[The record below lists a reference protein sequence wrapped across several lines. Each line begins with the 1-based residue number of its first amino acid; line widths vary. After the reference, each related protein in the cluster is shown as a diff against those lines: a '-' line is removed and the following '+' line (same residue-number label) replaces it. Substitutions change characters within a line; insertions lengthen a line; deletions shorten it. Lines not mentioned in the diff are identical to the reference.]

1 MPINTLIVDDEELAR
16 LLLKDSLKDMPEIR
30 ITGEA
35 ANGFE
40 ALKVINEEK
49 PDLVFLDVQMPKL
62 TGFEMLELLE
72 HKPEI
77 IFVTAYD
84 EYALKAFEQ
93 NAVDYLLKPYTSKR
107 LRDAVD
113 KALLRIQSGQSEN
126 AVVEMSEKLQSSEEK
141 LERIVVKT
149 GSKIK
154 IIPVREIQYLQAED
168 DYVMIFI
175 EGEKHL
181 KQQTMKYFET
191 HLDPREFV
199 RVHRSYIARIGFIES
214 IELYEKESYIL
225 KLKNGNTLPVSKSG
239 YLNLRGKLGF

>member
-16 LLLKDSLKDMPEIR
+16 LLLKDSLKDIPEIR
-30 ITGEA
+30 VTGEA

-40 ALKVINEEK
+40 ALKAINEEK

-72 HKPEI
+72 HRPEI

-93 NAVDYLLKPYTSKR
+93 NAVDYLLKPYTTKR

-126 AVVEMSEKLQSSEEK
+126 AVMEMSEKLQSSEEK

-199 RVHRSYIARIGFIES
+199 RVHRSYIARISFIES

-225 KLKNGNTLPVSKSG
+225 KLKNSSTLPVSKSG

>member
-1 MPINTLIVDDEELAR
+1 MQINTLIVDDEELAR
-16 LLLKDSLKDMPEIR
+16 LLLKDSLKDMSEIR
-30 ITGEA
+30 VSGEA

-40 ALKVINEEK
+40 ALKIINDEK

-62 TGFEMLELLE
+62 TGFEMLELLD

-93 NAVDYLLKPYTSKR
+93 NAVDYLLKPYTTKR

-126 AVVEMSEKLQSSEEK
+126 TVVEMYEKLQNSEEK

-154 IIPVREIQYLQAED
+154 IIPVREIKYLQAED

-225 KLKNGNTLPVSKSG
+225 KLKDGNTLPVSKSG